1 MACRSRLQVGRERTS
16 WCRRSLRGFSSML
29 DAAVIGRSRSQADV
43 SLKLF
48 GTIRTEP
55 CRKRTANRTR
65 RLLACRALISHFY
78 YSTRHTQPAPPPPRK
93 GTVWGG
99 NTTPELQAMT
109 GMTIASAACTPQRAW
124 SLPRQR
130 RNFPQLPSALYVP
143 SFHNFLFPSILELFF
158 FLFHLPPSSGSVSAS
173 HLAANP
179 PIPPSHD
186 TNTLALDAT
195 WDIPPPSAAMLLR
208 FRGPDGMIRQE
219 AEKDETFGEVMRKAR
234 HPRPNVSRVPVH
246 LANIAS
252 TAASEAPSHGRPAD
266 NHCLK

>member
-158 FLFHLPPSSGSVSAS
+158 FLVSPPAIERLCFCFSPGSQPSDSSITRYEYARFGCHLGHTASVRRHVAPLSRPRRHDPSG
-173 HLAANP
+173 
-179 PIPPSHD
+179 
-186 TNTLALDAT
+186 
-195 WDIPPPSAAMLLR
+195 
-208 FRGPDGMIRQE
+208 G
-219 AEKDETFGEVMRKAR
+219 RK
-234 HPRPNVSRVPVH
+234 
-246 LANIAS
+246 
-252 TAASEAPSHGRPAD
+252 G
-266 NHCLK
+266 